1 MKAHYQLLRAARAA
15 LGIEHIVLAKEA
27 RVSKRT
33 LVRVETLRNVSD
45 ESRARVQ
52 AALEA
57 RGVEFFPSEG
67 DRGPGIRVPEKALI
81 APTVRRHEPG
91 RRIDRKVEE
100 QRSED

>member
-33 LVRVETLRNVSD
+33 LVRIETLRNVSD
-45 ESRARVQ
+45 ECRARVQ
-52 AALEA
+52 LALEA
-57 RGVEFFPSEG
+57 RGIEFFPPEG
-67 DRGPGIRVPEKALI
+67 SRGPGIRVPEEVLI
-81 APTVRRHEPG
+81 APVVRRHEPG
-91 RRIDRKVEE
+91 RRIDLKVEG